1 MIMAKRLP
9 RDPQKEA
16 AILAAAIQ
24 AFGTNGFR
32 ASTDEIAKIANVSK
46 GSVFRYFDNKKSLY
60 TAAVQQAMA
69 TLISVVD
76 LTVWTDSDDLVK
88 MIIRATQYKT
98 ALSHQYP
105 NEFALLTRVYAH
117 DPMVP
122 VKLRNQV
129 FETFNKWAEQTQ
141 TAVVNSVVAKLKL
154 RPELD
159 EQVVKRF
166 LSMMIQELSRWLQ
179 TYFEKH
185 PELKRIEDMTAII
198 DEMTAYMDMV
208 EYGIVKQT
216 KS

>member
-1 MIMAKRLP
+1 MAKRLP

-32 ASTDEIAKIANVSK
+32 ASTDEITKIANVSK

>member
-1 MIMAKRLP
+1 MAKRLP

>member
-1 MIMAKRLP
+1 MAKRLP

-179 TYFEKH
+179 AYFEKH

>member
-1 MIMAKRLP
+1 MAKRLP
-9 RDPQKEA
+9 RDPQKKA

>member
-1 MIMAKRLP
+1 MAKRLP

-159 EQVVKRF
+159 EQIVKRF

>member
-1 MIMAKRLP
+1 MAKRLP

-166 LSMMIQELSRWLQ
+166 LSMMIQKLSRWLQ

-185 PELKRIEDMTAII
+185 SELKRIEDMTAII

>member
-1 MIMAKRLP
+1 MAKRLP

-179 TYFEKH
+179 VYFEKH

-198 DEMTAYMDMV
+198 DEMTTYMDMV

>member
-1 MIMAKRLP
+1 MAKRLP

-198 DEMTAYMDMV
+198 DEMTTYMDMV